1 MSIIHN
7 SLILY
12 TLKPSLPLKAIGK
25 LPLRAIAIYF
35 KYHYFEPVLSFHK
48 VYVGN
53 DTLWYNP

>member
-35 KYHYFEPVLSFHK
+35 KYHYFEPVFSFHK
-48 VYVGN
+48 VYVGT
-53 DTLWYNP
+53 DTL